1 MDGRTREEIV
11 CSLLRNPI
19 FHNPLLETLY
29 NTVYPHTHEGDRYS
43 FTFLSTFHPGS
54 LDMVIYKST
63 LPSVPLPDLDLY
75 TFHFEPNKYN
85 RFFSHDTPLFID
97 GHSGRSLTYS
107 QVYDLSSRM
116 ARGWRDKVGLKK
128 GDVVACFAP
137 NQYDHIVLYMS
148 LLGAQA
154 TITPG

>member
-1 MDGRTREEIV
+1 MCVSVPKNSNYI
-11 CSLLRNPI
+11 NPI
-19 FHNPLLETLY
+19 SHHPFSERATHVY
-29 NTVYPHTHEGDRYS
+29 NSPYMKGDRFPSVY
-43 FTFLSTFHPGS
+43 FFTFHPIR
-54 LDMVIYKST
+54 LVMVVYKST
-63 LPSVPLPDLDLY
+63 LPAVPLPDLDLY

-85 RFFSHDTPLFID
+85 RFFSHETPLFID
-97 GHSGRSLTYS
+97 GHTGRSLNYT

-116 ARGWRDKVGLKK
+116 ARGWRDKVGLRK